1 MQPVMSRR
9 ALFCCICREFRCVG
23 AKLLDQAGEAY
34 DSVGLMY
41 CLYIVCSVSLWHPK
55 SVAARAFR
63 VFVFV
68 LAVLHVPSMCFSN
81 EKLGSK
87 VRPSIVECFCR
98 GRVVLDSVTCG

>member
-1 MQPVMSRR
+1 MGVELVQPVMSRR

-55 SVAARAFR
+55 SVAARAFSVL
-63 VFVFV
+63 VFM
-68 LAVLHVPSMCFSN
+68 LAVLHVLSVCFLK
-81 EKLGSK
+81 ERLGSK
-87 VRPSIVECFCR
+87 VRPSTFGCFCSGR
-98 GRVVLDSVTCG
+98 GVL